1 MLKYYKLHLL
11 FFLQSASDTGVIL
24 ACCKM
29 LGEFWLW
36 VLPQPTERENLLSM
50 THFKDDRLEPFMQ
63 EAVMSFG
70 EGGGRISS
78 MKLKNQMN
86 FLRKC

>member
-1 MLKYYKLHLL
+1 M
-11 FFLQSASDTGVIL
+11 QNAWRIL
-24 ACCKM
+24 M
-29 LGEFWLW
+29 M
-36 VLPQPTERENLLSM
+36 VLPQPTERENLQSM

-63 EAVMSFG
+63 EAVMSFV
-70 EGGGRISS
+70 EGRGRVSS